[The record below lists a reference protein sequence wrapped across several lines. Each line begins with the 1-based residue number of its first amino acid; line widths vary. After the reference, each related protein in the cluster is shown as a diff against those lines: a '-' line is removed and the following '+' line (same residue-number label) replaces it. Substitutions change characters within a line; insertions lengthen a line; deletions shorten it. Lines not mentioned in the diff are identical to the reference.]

1 MERTRYTLA
10 QRLLHWLIAV
20 MVLAVLA
27 VGLTF
32 MALDY
37 RGTVETFGKQA
48 TDALYKYH
56 KTFGILLLALTILR
70 LVLRLRYPAPPYR
83 PPLTGFERFA
93 ASAVHALLYLM
104 LIGIPIGG
112 WIATAAGGYP
122 VQFFDL
128 SLPGFVGKNEALSET
143 LFGLHGAAGLF
154 LLFLILLH
162 LGASIKHLLK
172 KDGVVHRI
180 SLP

>member
-10 QRLLHWLIAV
+10 QRLLHWVMAL

-27 VGLTF
+27 IGLTF

-56 KTFGILLLALTILR
+56 KTFGILLLVLTILR
-70 LVLRLRYPAPPYR
+70 LALRWRYPAPPYR
-83 PPLTGFERFA
+83 PPLTGFERLA
-93 ASAVHALLYLM
+93 AGGVHVLLYLV
-104 LIGIPIGG
+104 LIGMPIGG

-128 SLPGFVGKNEALSET
+128 NLPGLIGKDKVLSET
-143 LFGLHGAAGLF
+143 LFGLHGAAGLLPDIRGLEGAPPAPF
-154 LLFLILLH
+154 PPRRRG
-162 LGASIKHLLK
+162 LGAPWGPL
-172 KDGVVHRI
+172 
-180 SLP
+180 